1 MWNLSFAI
9 PALLI
14 LLVILAF
21 YFSLPRLTVR
31 RNRVFLQMVIIETI
45 VMISDLVSSHMDN
58 NYQDYDNWLITL
70 LNMFFFIAFYTRS
83 LIMYAFNVS
92 VLDKRKNDSA
102 MVVQLV
108 RTPYYFSVL
117 MALFSPFTRLV
128 FYIDDTGYHSGSL
141 YNILYMCAFFYL
153 ILSYLLFVVKR
164 NNLKRKRERYCLFL
178 YNFIVATGL
187 IVRILLPR
195 MLLMDTFVL
204 MAIVAVYLAFE
215 NPEYSLELRG
225 AIFNSRALRE
235 YIEENIGHFKHR
247 CLGVTVHKYH
257 EMRDIYGTKQ
267 MDEGLFL
274 IARYL
279 TRTFK
284 GCNVFYYRRGRYIIL
299 CPKDSDFRKM
309 CETVAERFKKAWRA
323 EGVELYLDVGFATI
337 EISNDIDSSDII
349 LNTIASALVMAD
361 NMDSIVPVEITDTE
375 ILQTE
380 RETSVKRSLEAA
392 IENKAVEVFL
402 QPLISAE
409 DGTVVGAEALSR
421 IRDPQGKIIPPSIFI
436 PIAENNGRI
445 NELGEQVFEK
455 TCEFMKENDL
465 EAMGVRWINVNLSP
479 VQFMRSDL
487 GERYASIAAKY
498 GVNPGMIHLEIT
510 EDSMID
516 DNFLQKQIQA
526 MEGKGFKFVLDD
538 YGTGYSNLSR
548 LKKCPFINI
557 KLDMGLVWA
566 YCKEP
571 DAILPNMI
579 NAFRSMNFGITS
591 EGIEDENMAEEMRR
605 LGCDFLQGFYYSKP
619 IPMDEFVRK
628 YSKA

>member
-1 MWNLSFAI
+1 MWDLSFAM

-14 LLVILAF
+14 LLIILAF
-21 YFSLPRLTVR
+21 YFSLPRLNVR
-31 RNRVFLQMVIIETI
+31 RNRVFLYMVIVETL
-45 VMISDLVSSHMDN
+45 VLVSDIVSSHMDN
-58 NYQDYDNWLITL
+58 HYEDYDLWLVTL
-70 LNMFFFIAFYTRS
+70 FNMLYFIFFYTRA
-83 LIMYAFNVS
+83 LVMYTFNIS
-92 VLDKRKNDSA
+92 VLDKRKSDSA
-102 MVVQLV
+102 MVIQLV
-108 RTPYYFSVL
+108 RTPYYFCLL
-117 MALFSPFTRLV
+117 MALFSPFTKLV
-128 FYIDDTGYHSGSL
+128 FYIDAAGYHSGSL

-153 ILSYLLFVVKR
+153 ILSYLVFVVKR
-164 NNLKRKRERYCLFL
+164 KNLARRRERYSLFL
-178 YNFIVATGL
+178 YNFIVAIAL
-187 IVRILLPR
+187 IIRILMPKL
-195 MLLMDTFVL
+195 LLMDTFVL
-204 MAIVAVYLAFE
+204 MAIIVVYLAFA

-225 AIFNSRALRE
+225 AVFNSRALRD
-235 YIEENIGHFKHR
+235 YIEENIGHFRHR

-267 MDEGLFL
+267 MDEGLYL

-299 CPKDSDFRKM
+299 CSKDSDFRAM
-309 CETVAERFKKAWRA
+309 CQTIAERFHKAWSS

-349 LNTIASALVMAD
+349 LNTMVSAMVMAD
-361 NMDSIVPVEITDTE
+361 NMDSTVPVEITDTE

-380 RETSVKRSLEAA
+380 RETGVKRSLEAA
-392 IENKAVEVFL
+392 IENNAVEVFL

-445 NELGEQVFEK
+445 NELGEQMLEK
-455 TCEFMKENDL
+455 TCKFMQENDL
-465 EAMGVRWINVNLSP
+465 EAMGIKWINVNLSP

-487 GERYASIAAKY
+487 GEKCAAIVSKY
-498 GVNPGMIHLEIT
+498 DIPPEMIHLEIT
-510 EDSMID
+510 EESMID
-516 DNFLQKQIQA
+516 DTFLQKQIQSL
-526 MEGKGFKFVLDD
+526 ESKGFKFVLDD

-557 KLDMGLVWA
+557 KLDMGLVWD

-591 EGIEDENMAEEMRR
+591 EGIEDENMAEEMKR
-605 LGCDFLQGFYYSKP
+605 LGCDYLQGFFYSKP

>member
-1 MWNLSFAI
+1 MWNLSFAV
-9 PALLI
+9 PTLLI
-14 LLVILAF
+14 LLIILTF

-45 VMISDLVSSHMDN
+45 VIIADIVSSHMDN
-58 NYQDYDNWLITL
+58 HYQNYDNWLVTL
-70 LNMFFFIAFYTRS
+70 INMIFFIAFYTRS
-83 LIMYAFNVS
+83 LVMYAFNVS

-128 FYIDDTGYHSGSL
+128 FFIDDTGYHSGSL

-164 NNLKRKRERYCLFL
+164 KNLKRKRERYCLFL

-187 IVRILLPR
+187 IVRILFPK
-195 MLLMDTFVL
+195 MLLMDTFAL
-204 MAIVAVYLAFE
+204 MAIVVVYLAFE

-235 YIEENIGHFKHR
+235 YIEENLGHFKHR
-247 CLGVTVHKYH
+247 CLGITVHKYH

-349 LNTIASALVMAD
+349 LNTMASALVMAD

-392 IENKAVEVFL
+392 IENNSVEVFL

-409 DGTVVGAEALSR
+409 DGSIVGAEALSR

-455 TCEFMKENDL
+455 TCEFIKENDL
-465 EAMGVRWINVNLSP
+465 EAMGIRWINVNLSP

-487 GERYASIAAKY
+487 GERYASIAGKY
-498 GVNPGMIHLEIT
+498 GVDPGMIHLEIT
-510 EDSMID
+510 EESMID
-516 DNFLQKQIQA
+516 DSFLQKQIQA
-526 MEGKGFKFVLDD
+526 MEGKGFRFVLDD

-557 KLDMGLVWA
+557 KIDMGLVWD